1 MRPHF
6 KQILGANAPSVGAF
20 PTILLPMAITN
31 PSVSSYGS
39 LADML
44 ADPHHTQPTS
54 LPALYEI
61 THRTTEG
68 FGDRKR

>member
-1 MRPHF
+1 
-6 KQILGANAPSVGAF
+6 
-20 PTILLPMAITN
+20 MAITN

-68 FGDRKR
+68 FGNRKR